1 MSAWLYLLQQT
12 ACAWSL
18 LLSLGLFLGL
28 RKPQLLRLTAAALA
42 CGATALFCA
51 VVNSAGLCLGCL
63 LFIALLAPLA
73 AWPGIPPSRRW
84 SLALCSLTLTLLM
97 TGCGRLLHSLGVSQS
112 PLILTQ
118 FALLPCLIHTISRTG
133 RTACTTVKIVHAARH
148 ITLTALVDSGNLLRD
163 PLTQLPV
170 IVISRQA
177 AVRLMDK
184 PEFSPGMRLI
194 SVRTVAGS
202 ALMPIFRPQ
211 QIRLLL
217 PGGWHDVR
225 AVVGLSPEGYSGYQ
239 ALVPAS
245 ITSSLQGGISI
256 CP

>member
-18 LLSLGLFLGL
+18 LLSLGLFWGL
-28 RKPQLLRLTAAALA
+28 RKPQLLRLTATALS
-42 CGATALFCA
+42 CGIAALFCA
-51 VVNSAGLCLGCL
+51 VVDRAWLRLGCL

-84 SLALCSLTLTLLM
+84 SLALCSLTFTLLM
-97 TGCGRLLHSLGVSQS
+97 TGSSRLLHSLGFGRT

-118 FALLPCLIHTISRTG
+118 FALLPGLIHTISRTG
-133 RTACTTVKIVHAARH
+133 RTVCTTVKIVHAARH

-177 AVRLMDK
+177 AARLMDK

-245 ITSSLQGGISI
+245 VTSSLQGGISI